1 MRGESY
7 RKKSKK
13 EGYDMKTLKNNENHD
28 SEKVGRKMRM
38 RMKMKKKENGKE
50 RKTRERQIKDEGRSN
65 QLR

>member
-1 MRGESY
+1 MR
-7 RKKSKK
+7 
-13 EGYDMKTLKNNENHD
+13 TLKNNENHD